1 MTPWE
6 WKIFSDKERF
16 DMYTTSKNIVE
27 ESNKRIVEYEKQE
40 AKDDQQIKVLKD
52 KLEATRKE
60 IKLLEDGKK
69 AELLKV
75 LADHQTKA
83 KDAKIAD

>member
-40 AKDDQQIKVLKD
+40 AKDD
-52 KLEATRKE
+52 
-60 IKLLEDGKK
+60 
-69 AELLKV
+69 
-75 LADHQTKA
+75 
-83 KDAKIAD
+83 